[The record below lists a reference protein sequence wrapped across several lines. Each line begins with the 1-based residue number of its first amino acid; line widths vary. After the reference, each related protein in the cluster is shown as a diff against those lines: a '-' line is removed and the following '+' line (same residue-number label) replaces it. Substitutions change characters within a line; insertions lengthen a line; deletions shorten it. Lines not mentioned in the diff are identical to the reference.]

1 MAGIL
6 ASNANLDD
14 QGFAAVVRDLERHQ
28 LILDSLVNTGDSS
41 SNENNSISSSGIPDG
56 FSIVTI
62 TICVD
67 GVAKSLDVIARG
79 PY

>member
-28 LILDSLVNTGDSS
+28 LILDGLGNNGDNASQSTS
-41 SNENNSISSSGIPDG
+41 SNGLPDG

-62 TICVD
+62 TVCVN
-67 GVAKSLDVIARG
+67 GVSQSLDVVARG